1 MDIQFIFIEC
11 DFSGGTGK
19 DGKDRKMW
27 KNSRRGGG
35 GRITRPAGCF
45 ELENGELRCISSAGT
60 H

>member
-35 GRITRPAGCF
+35 GADNAACGVF
-45 ELENGELRCISSAGT
+45 
-60 H
+60 